1 MNKTTNPYSP
11 YLQNLQNPFFD
22 SFVGSVGSTLRLFP
36 VFYFIQKGGDM
47 DWLALL
53 KQHEKPRKDAA
64 QTLAFLSIPAATDT
78 GLESMGLG
86 VVPIAAPEPLP
97 KPPAEPPAPDWQAL
111 HHAYMVHAM
120 QCPQCKAAGKGER
133 YGQRC
138 IAGLELWQAYDATPY
153 PYTHQ
158 KPRPDYNLP
167 HGGKTND

>member
-1 MNKTTNPYSP
+1 MTAVAIIHQLAAHGVQIEAAGTDALTLKGKAPPPDLLQQVRQCKRQLLEHLHRLPCTNHA
-11 YLQNLQNPFFD
+11 
-22 SFVGSVGSTLRLFP
+22 TC
-36 VFYFIQKGGDM
+36 
-47 DWLALL
+47 
-53 KQHEKPRKDAA
+53 
-64 QTLAFLSIPAATDT
+64 TDT

-158 KPRPDYNLP
+158 KPRPDYNRP
-167 HGGKTND
+167 HGGKPND

>member
-1 MNKTTNPYSP
+1 MTAAAIIHQLAAHGVQIEAAGTDALTLKGKAPPPDLLQQVRQCKRQLLEHLHRLPCTNHATCT
-11 YLQNLQNPFFD
+11 D
-22 SFVGSVGSTLRLFP
+22 S
-36 VFYFIQKGGDM
+36 
-47 DWLALL
+47 
-53 KQHEKPRKDAA
+53 
-64 QTLAFLSIPAATDT
+64 

-86 VVPIAAPEPLP
+86 DVPIAAPKPLP

-158 KPRPDYNLP
+158 KPRPDYNRP
-167 HGGKTND
+167 HGGKPND

>member
-1 MNKTTNPYSP
+1 
-11 YLQNLQNPFFD
+11 
-22 SFVGSVGSTLRLFP
+22 
-36 VFYFIQKGGDM
+36 M

-86 VVPIAAPEPLP
+86 VVPIAAPEPLPKPPAEPPAPDFNHYRNITMRQLP

>member
-78 GLESMGLG
+78 GLESMALG
-86 VVPIAAPEPLP
+86 DVPIAAPE
-97 KPPAEPPAPDWQAL
+97 PPAEPPAPDWQAL

-158 KPRPDYNLP
+158 KPRPDYNRP
-167 HGGKTND
+167 HGGKPND

>member
-1 MNKTTNPYSP
+1 MTAAAIIHQLAAHGVQIEAAGTDALTLKGKAPPPDLLQQVRQCKRQLLEHLHRLPCTNHA
-11 YLQNLQNPFFD
+11 
-22 SFVGSVGSTLRLFP
+22 TC
-36 VFYFIQKGGDM
+36 
-47 DWLALL
+47 
-53 KQHEKPRKDAA
+53 
-64 QTLAFLSIPAATDT
+64 TDT

-97 KPPAEPPAPDWQAL
+97 KPPAAQPAPDWQAL

>member
-1 MNKTTNPYSP
+1 
-11 YLQNLQNPFFD
+11 
-22 SFVGSVGSTLRLFP
+22 
-36 VFYFIQKGGDM
+36 M

-158 KPRPDYNLP
+158 KPRPDYNRP
-167 HGGKTND
+167 HGGKPND

>member
-1 MNKTTNPYSP
+1 MTAAAIIHQLAAHGVQIEAAGTDALTLKGKAPPPDLLQQVRQCKRQLLEHLHRLPCTNHA
-11 YLQNLQNPFFD
+11 
-22 SFVGSVGSTLRLFP
+22 TC
-36 VFYFIQKGGDM
+36 
-47 DWLALL
+47 
-53 KQHEKPRKDAA
+53 
-64 QTLAFLSIPAATDT
+64 TDT

-111 HHAYMVHAM
+111 HHAYMLHAM

-158 KPRPDYNLP
+158 KPRPDYNRP
-167 HGGKTND
+167 HGGKPND

>member
-97 KPPAEPPAPDWQAL
+97 KPPAAQPAPDWQQL
-111 HHAYMVHAM
+111 HHAYMMHAKD
-120 QCPQCKAAGKGER
+120 CPQCKAAGKGER

-158 KPRPDYNLP
+158 KPRPDYNRP
-167 HGGKTND
+167 HGGKPND

>member
-1 MNKTTNPYSP
+1 MGILAKITRALHENSAGVTPLHLHKTEGVTPKP
-11 YLQNLQNPFFD
+11 APVLGCTRVTPVTPLK
-22 SFVGSVGSTLRLFP
+22 TLHQEQ
-36 VFYFIQKGGDM
+36 VQKSQQS
-47 DWLALL
+47 AC
-53 KQHEKPRKDAA
+53 A
-64 QTLAFLSIPAATDT
+64 DT

-86 VVPIAAPEPLP
+86 DVPIAAPEP
-97 KPPAEPPAPDWQAL
+97 PAAQPAPDWQAL

-158 KPRPDYNLP
+158 KPRPDYNRP
-167 HGGKTND
+167 HGGKPND

>member
-1 MNKTTNPYSP
+1 MTAAAIIHQLAAHGVQIEAAGTDALTLKGKAPPPDLLQQVRQCKRQLLEHLHRLPCTNHA
-11 YLQNLQNPFFD
+11 
-22 SFVGSVGSTLRLFP
+22 TC
-36 VFYFIQKGGDM
+36 
-47 DWLALL
+47 
-53 KQHEKPRKDAA
+53 
-64 QTLAFLSIPAATDT
+64 TDT

-138 IAGLELWQAYDATPY
+138 IAGLERWQAYDATPY

-158 KPRPDYNLP
+158 KPRPDYNRP
-167 HGGKTND
+167 HGGKPND

>member
-1 MNKTTNPYSP
+1 
-11 YLQNLQNPFFD
+11 
-22 SFVGSVGSTLRLFP
+22 
-36 VFYFIQKGGDM
+36 M

-86 VVPIAAPEPLP
+86 VVPIAAPELLP

-133 YGQRC
+133 YRQRC

-167 HGGKTND
+167 HGGKPND

>member
-1 MNKTTNPYSP
+1 MTAAAIIHQLAAHGVQIEAAGTDALTLKGKAPPPDLLQQVRQCKRQLLEHLHRLPCTNHA
-11 YLQNLQNPFFD
+11 
-22 SFVGSVGSTLRLFP
+22 TC
-36 VFYFIQKGGDM
+36 
-47 DWLALL
+47 
-53 KQHEKPRKDAA
+53 
-64 QTLAFLSIPAATDT
+64 TDT

-158 KPRPDYNLP
+158 KPRPDYNRP
-167 HGGKTND
+167 HGGKPND

>member
-1 MNKTTNPYSP
+1 MTAAAIIHQLAAHGVQIEAAGTDALTLKGKAPPPDLLQQVRQCKRQLLEHLHRLPCTNHA
-11 YLQNLQNPFFD
+11 
-22 SFVGSVGSTLRLFP
+22 TC
-36 VFYFIQKGGDM
+36 
-47 DWLALL
+47 
-53 KQHEKPRKDAA
+53 
-64 QTLAFLSIPAATDT
+64 TDT

-97 KPPAEPPAPDWQAL
+97 KPPAAQPAPDWQAL

-138 IAGLELWQAYDATPY
+138 IAGLELWQAYEATPY

-158 KPRPDYNLP
+158 KPRPDYNRP
-167 HGGKTND
+167 HGGKPND

>member
-1 MNKTTNPYSP
+1 MTAAAIIHQLAAHGVQIEAAGTDALTLKGKAPPPDLLQQVRQCKRQLLEHLHRLPCTNHA
-11 YLQNLQNPFFD
+11 
-22 SFVGSVGSTLRLFP
+22 TC
-36 VFYFIQKGGDM
+36 
-47 DWLALL
+47 
-53 KQHEKPRKDAA
+53 
-64 QTLAFLSIPAATDT
+64 TDT

-153 PYTHQ
+153 PYTNQ
-158 KPRPDYNLP
+158 KPRPDYNRP
-167 HGGKTND
+167 HGGKPND

>member
-1 MNKTTNPYSP
+1 MTAAAIIHQLAAHGVQIEAAGTDALTLKGKAPPPDLLQQVRQCKRQLLEHLHRLPCTNHA
-11 YLQNLQNPFFD
+11 
-22 SFVGSVGSTLRLFP
+22 TC
-36 VFYFIQKGGDM
+36 
-47 DWLALL
+47 
-53 KQHEKPRKDAA
+53 
-64 QTLAFLSIPAATDT
+64 TDT

-111 HHAYMVHAM
+111 HHAYMLHAM

>member
-1 MNKTTNPYSP
+1 
-11 YLQNLQNPFFD
+11 
-22 SFVGSVGSTLRLFP
+22 
-36 VFYFIQKGGDM
+36 M

-167 HGGKTND
+167 HGGKPND

>member
-1 MNKTTNPYSP
+1 MTAAAIIHQLAAHGVQIEAAGTDALTLKGKAPPPDLLQQVRQCKRQLLEHLHRLPCTNHA
-11 YLQNLQNPFFD
+11 
-22 SFVGSVGSTLRLFP
+22 TC
-36 VFYFIQKGGDM
+36 
-47 DWLALL
+47 
-53 KQHEKPRKDAA
+53 
-64 QTLAFLSIPAATDT
+64 TDT

-167 HGGKTND
+167 HGGKPND

>member
-1 MNKTTNPYSP
+1 
-11 YLQNLQNPFFD
+11 
-22 SFVGSVGSTLRLFP
+22 
-36 VFYFIQKGGDM
+36 M

-111 HHAYMVHAM
+111 HHAYMLHAM

>member
-1 MNKTTNPYSP
+1 MQIEAAGTDALTLKGKAPPPDLLQQVRQCKRQLLEHLHRLPCTNHA
-11 YLQNLQNPFFD
+11 
-22 SFVGSVGSTLRLFP
+22 TC
-36 VFYFIQKGGDM
+36 
-47 DWLALL
+47 
-53 KQHEKPRKDAA
+53 
-64 QTLAFLSIPAATDT
+64 TDT

-97 KPPAEPPAPDWQAL
+97 KPPAAQPAPDWQAL

-138 IAGLELWQAYDATPY
+138 IAGLELWQAYEATPY

-167 HGGKTND
+167 HGGKPND

>member
-1 MNKTTNPYSP
+1 MTAAAIIHQLAAHGVQIEAAGTDALTLKGKAPPPDLLQQVRQCKRQLLEHLHRLPCTNHA
-11 YLQNLQNPFFD
+11 
-22 SFVGSVGSTLRLFP
+22 TC
-36 VFYFIQKGGDM
+36 
-47 DWLALL
+47 
-53 KQHEKPRKDAA
+53 
-64 QTLAFLSIPAATDT
+64 TDT

-97 KPPAEPPAPDWQAL
+97 KPPAEPPGPDWQAL

-158 KPRPDYNLP
+158 KPRPDYNRP
-167 HGGKTND
+167 HGGKPND

>member
-1 MNKTTNPYSP
+1 MTAAAIIHQLAAHGVQIEAAGTDALTLKGKAPPPDLLQQVRQCKRQLLEHLHRLPCTNHA
-11 YLQNLQNPFFD
+11 
-22 SFVGSVGSTLRLFP
+22 TC
-36 VFYFIQKGGDM
+36 
-47 DWLALL
+47 
-53 KQHEKPRKDAA
+53 
-64 QTLAFLSIPAATDT
+64 TDT

-97 KPPAEPPAPDWQAL
+97 KPPAAQPAPDWQAL

-158 KPRPDYNLP
+158 KPRPDYNRP
-167 HGGKTND
+167 HGGKPND

>member
-1 MNKTTNPYSP
+1 MTAAAIIHQLAAHGVQIEAAGTDALTLKGKAPPPDLLQQVRQCKRQLLEHLHRLPCTNHA
-11 YLQNLQNPFFD
+11 
-22 SFVGSVGSTLRLFP
+22 TC
-36 VFYFIQKGGDM
+36 
-47 DWLALL
+47 
-53 KQHEKPRKDAA
+53 
-64 QTLAFLSIPAATDT
+64 TDT

-138 IAGLELWQAYDATPY
+138 IAGLELWQAYEATPY

-167 HGGKTND
+167 HGGKPND

>member
-1 MNKTTNPYSP
+1 MTAAAIIHQLAAHGVQIEAAGTDALTLKGKAPPPDLLQQVRQCKRQLLEHLHRLPCTNHA
-11 YLQNLQNPFFD
+11 
-22 SFVGSVGSTLRLFP
+22 TC
-36 VFYFIQKGGDM
+36 
-47 DWLALL
+47 
-53 KQHEKPRKDAA
+53 
-64 QTLAFLSIPAATDT
+64 TDT

-138 IAGLELWQAYDATPY
+138 IAGLELWTYDATPY

-158 KPRPDYNLP
+158 KPRPDYNRP
-167 HGGKTND
+167 HGGKPND

>member
-111 HHAYMVHAM
+111 HHAYMLHAM

>member
-1 MNKTTNPYSP
+1 MTAAAIIHQLAAHGVQIEAAGTDALTLKGKAPPPDLLQQVRQCKRQLLEHLHRLPCTNHA
-11 YLQNLQNPFFD
+11 
-22 SFVGSVGSTLRLFP
+22 TC
-36 VFYFIQKGGDM
+36 
-47 DWLALL
+47 
-53 KQHEKPRKDAA
+53 
-64 QTLAFLSIPAATDT
+64 TDT

>member
-1 MNKTTNPYSP
+1 
-11 YLQNLQNPFFD
+11 
-22 SFVGSVGSTLRLFP
+22 
-36 VFYFIQKGGDM
+36 M

-64 QTLAFLSIPAATDT
+64 QTMLNQPVIACADT
-78 GLESMGLG
+78 GLESLGLG
-86 VVPIAAPEPLP
+86 DVPVAAP
-97 KPPAEPPAPDWQAL
+97 KPPAAPPAPDWQQL
-111 HHAYMVHAM
+111 HHAYMLHAL

-158 KPRPDYNLP
+158 KPRPDYNRP
-167 HGGKTND
+167 HGGKPND